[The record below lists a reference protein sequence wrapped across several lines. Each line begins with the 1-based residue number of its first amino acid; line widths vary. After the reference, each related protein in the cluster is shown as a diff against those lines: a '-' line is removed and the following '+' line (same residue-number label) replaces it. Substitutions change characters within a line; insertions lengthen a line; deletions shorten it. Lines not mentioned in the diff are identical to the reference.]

1 VKYWVAIEKKDQ
13 RVKGS
18 KGIKGTKGTLPQEM
32 ALEEYTALT
41 IFQKKERKKRFSH
54 DHHVDR
60 IHHVGRAY
68 PPR

>member
-1 VKYWVAIEKKDQ
+1 MKYWVAIEKKDQ

-41 IFQKKERKKRFSH
+41 IFQKKEQEEEE
-54 DHHVDR
+54 
-60 IHHVGRAY
+60 GRTWH
-68 PPR
+68 RLLFGLNGRGL